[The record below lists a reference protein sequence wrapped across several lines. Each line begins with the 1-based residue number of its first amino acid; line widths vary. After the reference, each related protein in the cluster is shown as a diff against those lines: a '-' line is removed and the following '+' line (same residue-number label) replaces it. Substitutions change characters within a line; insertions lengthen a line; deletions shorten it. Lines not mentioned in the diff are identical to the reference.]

1 MSMADGLT
9 KRNKI
14 LTLRFSERERALL
27 DRRAAELGMSASA
40 YCRERL
46 LSKQNNMEGWPKQ
59 KLASALC
66 RHHAL
71 VEQFDSDITSTRL
84 MYEWEK
90 SVWQLIR

>member
-1 MSMADGLT
+1 MSITDELT

-14 LTLRFSERERALL
+14 LTLRFSERERAVL
-27 DRRAAELGMSASA
+27 DRRAAKLDMSTSA

-46 LSKQNNMEGWPKQ
+46 LSEQDNVESWPKQ

-71 VEQFDSDITSTRL
+71 VEQFDSEISSTL
-84 MYEWEK
+84 LLYEWEK
-90 SVWQLIR
+90 SVWQLIK

>member
-1 MSMADGLT
+1 MSITDELT

-14 LTLRFSERERALL
+14 LTLRFSERERAVL
-27 DRRAAELGMSASA
+27 DRRAAELDMSTSA

-46 LSKQNNMEGWPKQ
+46 LSEQYNVASWPKQ

-71 VEQFDSDITSTRL
+71 VEQFDSDLSTML
-84 MYEWEK
+84 QMFEWEK
-90 SVWQLIR
+90 AVWQLIK

>member
-1 MSMADGLT
+1 MSIPEELT

-27 DRRAAELGMSASA
+27 DRRAAALGISTSA

-46 LSKQNNMEGWPKQ
+46 LSEQNNVESWPKQ

-71 VEQFDSDITSTRL
+71 VEQLDSDLSTIL
-84 MYEWEK
+84 QMYEWEK